1 MLKNKR
7 KFHTLIILVGILI
20 FTSCSTRRNLVNY
33 PVKPMPAGKIIRKVN
48 KETPDYKSYEARK
61 MVLSYY
67 NNDDRASFS
76 GQFSIDR
83 DDYILLTLR
92 KLNMPV
98 GRAMLS
104 PDSLKVV
111 NYFER
116 YYINEGMSSL
126 QEVVGF
132 DIDYQMMQALLTADI
147 SKLVDESFFEKELS
161 SYIDSNM
168 YRIDSQFKSKID
180 KALNDGNER
189 RLNRYMRRMDDHE
202 FISYNVWIDPR
213 LFVIRKIIFHN
224 IKNHETISIAYDE
237 FEQTSRNWFPQLISV
252 DYNSSLQHAGI
263 KLKLTKPVLNK
274 EKNFTFTIPEK
285 YDQFKLL
292 KQQ

>member
-7 KFHTLIILVGILI
+7 KFHTLIILAGILI
-20 FTSCSTRRNLVNY
+20 FTSCSTRRKLVDY
-33 PVKPMPAGKIIRKVN
+33 PVKPMPAGKIMRKVN
-48 KETPDYKSYEARK
+48 KESPDYKHYEARK

-111 NYFER
+111 NYFEK
-116 YYINEGMSSL
+116 YFIDEGISSL
-126 QEVVGF
+126 QEVLGF
-132 DIDYQMMQALLTADI
+132 DIDYQMMEALLTADI
-147 SKLVDESFFEKELS
+147 SKLVDESFFEKELT

-180 KALNDGNER
+180 KALSDGNEK
-189 RLNRYMRRMDDHE
+189 RLSRYMRRMDDHE

-213 LFVIRKIIFHN
+213 LFVIRRITFRN
-224 IKNHETISIAYDE
+224 IKNHESINIAYDD
-237 FEQTSRNWFPQLISV
+237 FEQSGRSMFPQLIAV
-252 DYNSSLQHAGI
+252 DFSSTLQQAGI
-263 KLKLTKPVLNK
+263 KLKLTKPLLNK

-285 YDQFKLL
+285 YDQLKLL